1 MKVLITKRIATLIV
15 CLVMGTVS
23 FAQKAFTLS
32 SKNLQGQATAK
43 ERLNSL
49 GCNGEN
55 QSPQL
60 SWQNAPE
67 GTKSFAITMFDSD
80 APTGSGWW
88 HWIVF
93 DIPANVNDLV
103 SGAGNISAKLT
114 PKGAVQSLTDFG
126 VPGYGGSCPPP
137 NTGIHKYTITV
148 YALKTDHLGLN
159 ENTLP
164 PGVGFN
170 LFKNT
175 LAQASLVFYDQY

>member
-1 MKVLITKRIATLIV
+1 MAILII
-15 CLVMGTVS
+15 CLVMGTS
-23 FAQKAFTLS
+23 AFAQKTFSLT
-32 SKNLQGQATAK
+32 SKNLQGQATTK
-43 ERLNSL
+43 ERLNSS

-60 SWQNAPE
+60 SWQNVPE

-93 DIPANVNDLV
+93 DIPANVNELV
-103 SGAGNISAKLT
+103 LGAGNISAKLT
-114 PKGAVQSLTDFG
+114 PKGAIQSLTDFG
-126 VPGYGGSCPPP
+126 VAGYGGPCPPE

-148 YALKTDHLGLN
+148 YALKTDKLGLN

-175 LAQASLVFYDQY
+175 IAKASLVFYDQY